1 MVEKSK
7 QIKTKLALV
16 VAILT
21 AQPETRDSDRELVAA
36 YWRAEQPL
44 IINFGSADKL
54 LRAYINGELSNP
66 DDITRTRRLVQAKAP
81 ELRGT
86 LWKTKQRYQ
95 QEAEVR
101 ENIDKVLGGDLY
113 KTAFE
118 PACQHPADKQQPY
131 HDGAVICTACNC
143 IISQFGNKFN
153 PPVKLSQMP

>member
-1 MVEKSK
+1 MKMEKSK

-36 YWRAEQPL
+36 VWRAEQPL

-54 LRAYINGELSNP
+54 LRAFINGELSNP
-66 DDITRTRRLVQAKAP
+66 DDITRTRRLIQAKAP
-81 ELRGT
+81 ELRGS

-95 QEAEVR
+95 NEAEVR
-101 ENIDKVLGGDLY
+101 ENIN
-113 KTAFE
+113 TPE
-118 PACQHPADKQQPY
+118 CQHPENMQQPY
-131 HDGAVICTACNC
+131 HDGAIICTACNC

-153 PPVKLSQMP
+153 PPVKLSMMP